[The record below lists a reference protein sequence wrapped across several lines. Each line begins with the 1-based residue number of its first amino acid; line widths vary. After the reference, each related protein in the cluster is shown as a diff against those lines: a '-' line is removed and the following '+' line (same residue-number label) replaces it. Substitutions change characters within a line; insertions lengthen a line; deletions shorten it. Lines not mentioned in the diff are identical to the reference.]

1 MSKKE
6 HYKYNDL
13 VDAITE
19 DMTPVKALK
28 VKRMLV
34 DIFNYRMPLS
44 VLCGVLAIAITMG
57 ICGAVIWVGEIVS
70 PPSEPLDWEQFGIM
84 FIGLA
89 CGVALGV
96 MLALDDVIG
105 RIRRRVV
112 KIVEDTIEDTIE
124 GDNS

>member
-6 HYKYNDL
+6 HYGYNDL

-28 VKRMLV
+28 IKRMLT
-34 DIFNYRMPLS
+34 DLFNYCVPKTILY
-44 VLCGVLAIAITMG
+44 GVLAVAVFG
-57 ICGAVIWVGEIVS
+57 LFCAGVIWVGDYLQ
-70 PPSEPLDWEQFGIM
+70 PPPEPMDWDQFGFM
-84 FIGLA
+84 FMGLGAGLA
-89 CGVALGV
+89 MGI

-112 KIVEDTIEDTIE
+112 KIVEDAIE
-124 GDNS
+124 GDN